1 MLAKMLSFISTPYS
15 NFQENDSKNQIT
27 TEQNSIIVHAIFI
40 NSFTLSNT
48 SRATYFTLGNLY
60 SWSSDINA
68 VPLSFINNFL
78 IIIADIKIIAIAK
91 KYNDAETSPDLSAKK
106 YPVNIA
112 IIGNFALHG
121 INGVS
126 IIDSSLSLL
135 SFIILVDII
144 AGTLHP
150 KSNYKWY

>member
-1 MLAKMLSFISTPYS
+1 MLDNIELLCHS
-15 NFQENDSKNQIT
+15 
-27 TEQNSIIVHAIFI
+27 SIRI
-40 NSFTLSNT
+40 NKE
-48 SRATYFTLGNLY
+48 
-60 SWSSDINA
+60 
-68 VPLSFINNFL
+68 
-78 IIIADIKIIAIAK
+78 KIIYIDPYKIEK
-91 KYNDAETSPDLSAKK
+91 KYNDAETTPDLSAKK

-150 KSNYKWY
+150 KSNYKWH